1 MPLKPGRPRQLTV
14 DKIIDAVLAEGLATF
29 SMPQIAKRLGVA
41 HSGLYRY
48 VESREHLLVLA
59 MDRLAR
65 EADWPST
72 DLSWR
77 EEIAA
82 IGETLW
88 DLCQSYPGYDIA
100 AVTAR
105 NVSPGFVEHLTPHVA
120 SLCRH
125 GFDVV
130 DATAAIDF
138 IRTLV
143 INCSIDAARLKA
155 LATENDVPE
164 HTIPGFKDPEKWSG
178 RSWYQRQL
186 DTHLDGLAL
195 RLSTARPKAAAA
207 S

>member
-1 MPLKPGRPRQLTV
+1 MPPKPGRPRQLTV

-48 VESREHLLVLA
+48 VDSRGHLLVLA
-59 MDRLAR
+59 MDRIAR

-72 DLSWR
+72 DLPWR

-88 DLCQSYPGYDIA
+88 GLCRQYPGYDIA
-100 AVTAR
+100 AVSAR
-105 NVSPGFVEHLTPHVA
+105 SISPGFVERLTPHVEA
-120 SLCRH
+120 LCRQ

-138 IRTLV
+138 IRTLA
-143 INCSIDAARLKA
+143 INCSIDAARLQL
-155 LATENDVPE
+155 LADEKDLPE
-164 HTIPGFKDPEKWSG
+164 HAIPGFQDPEKWSD
-178 RSWYQRQL
+178 RSWYQRHL
-186 DTHLDGLAL
+186 ETHLDGLAQ
-195 RLSTARPKAAAA
+195 RLT
-207 S
+207 